1 MKQLSCSLKLFQ
13 TGFGSG
19 LTVGPVGLLDAAVVR
34 NVLPLR
40 VDAVQLQADLGR
52 RVVAVL
58 ADDARGLV
66 QELLLGLGLPPV
78 PEVAVGVVLPA
89 LVVEAVRDLVAD
101 DPADAAVVQVR
112 GPILVEEDALGE
124 EWGKMANSSIPKGSE
139 ENPKSEAKSKYSV
152 FVPRG
157 FDSLQVPQGRAGAW
171 WAALK
176 LPFNPGK

>member
-1 MKQLSCSLKLFQ
+1 MQISRRLLEVV
-13 TGFGSG
+13 
-19 LTVGPVGLLDAAVVR
+19 LTVSPVGLLDAAIVG
-34 NVLPLR
+34 NVLPLG
-40 VDAVQLQADLGR
+40 VDAVQLHADLRGG
-52 RVVAVL
+52 VVSIL
-58 ADDARGLV
+58 PDDARRLV
-66 QELLLGLGLPPV
+66 QKLLEGLRLPPV

-157 FDSLQVPQGRAGAW
+157 FDSLQVPQGWCMVGSTK
-171 WAALK
+171 AAIQ
-176 LPFNPGK
+176 PRQVAYAC